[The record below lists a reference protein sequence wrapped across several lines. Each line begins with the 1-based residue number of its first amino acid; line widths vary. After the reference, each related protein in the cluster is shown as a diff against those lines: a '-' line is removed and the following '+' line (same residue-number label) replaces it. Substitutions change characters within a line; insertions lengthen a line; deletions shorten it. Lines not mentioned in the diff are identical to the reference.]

1 MSEPSFSAESQ
12 SIPRSPLMMR
22 ADDTGVL
29 IVDVQERV
37 ISAIR
42 RGPVIT
48 WNCRRLLDAAGVL
61 SVRVAV
67 SEQSPEKLGSTC
79 DELRE
84 RFDEPAF
91 PKTAFSCR
99 PWGAKFHQWQQE
111 GVVRVL
117 VAGIETH
124 VCIQQTAL
132 DLLAAGFHVY
142 VPVDAVGSRH
152 KIDHDIGLRR
162 MEAQG
167 VVLTT
172 TEAAMFEWCE
182 TAGTDEFRAI
192 SALAKESPPRRP
204 RRPRRSRDEEEE

>member
-1 MSEPSFSAESQ
+1 
-12 SIPRSPLMMR
+12 MMR

-42 RGPVIT
+42 RGPQIT

-61 SVRVAV
+61 EVRVAV

-84 RFDEPAF
+84 RVAEPAF
-91 PKTAFSCR
+91 PKMAFSCR
-99 PWGAKFHQWQQE
+99 PWGAKFNQWQQE

-117 VAGIETH
+117 LAGIETH

-132 DLLAAGFHVY
+132 DLLGAGFHVY
-142 VPVDAVGSRH
+142 LAVDAVGSRH
-152 KIDHDIGLRR
+152 KIDHDVALRR

-172 TEAAMFEWCE
+172 TEAAMFEWCVK
-182 TAGTDEFRAI
+182 AGTDTFRAI
-192 SALAKESPPRRP
+192 SALAKESPPRRE
-204 RRPRRSRDEEEE
+204 RRSRAEG